1 MMRQQTPYFTSLE
14 GSEVFFCS
22 QRNHRDEK
30 SDGSPLGH
38 DPLKGV
44 SYLRLRPGLCHL
56 FIFKNKGYGMKNYL
70 KEQRSYAFSPVGRSL
85 KTRKKWLKTLRQA
98 IIDHKESIIQALKD
112 DLRKPELEIYGSE
125 LSIVLQEINHTL
137 KKLRRW
143 SSSRWVGWGKRIIPS
158 PYGATLIIGPW
169 NYPFQLLF
177 TPLVSALAAGN
188 GITIKPSELAPAT
201 EKVIAGLIPQYFPPE
216 VLTVVTGGPE
226 VSAELV
232 DRGFDKIFFTGSP
245 AVGAKVASSAAK
257 HFTNLTLELGG
268 KSPAIVAPKGDFVFS
283 IRRITW
289 GKVLNSG
296 QTCIAPDYLLV
307 PKGRGPQAL
316 KIFEETIA
324 EFYGKNPQESQDLG
338 RIINHRH
345 FDRLMALVRQRQE
358 SIPHDREDLYIQP
371 SAFLA
376 EMDDPL
382 MQEEIFGPFLPILEY
397 QDLTELKAMIAK
409 NPNPLALYLFGEDR
423 SFQEEVMQSI
433 SFGGGAINEVILH
446 IQGHELP
453 FGGVGKSGHGTYH
466 GKAGFEAFSHYKSV
480 LSKSQ
485 GGRNSFLY
493 PPYSD
498 FPQWVRKLIFGL

>member
-257 HFTNLTLELGG
+257 HFTNLTLELGERAQPSWPQKG
-268 KSPAIVAPKGDFVFS
+268 ILSLAFVGSPGGRFS
-283 IRRITW
+283 IAVRLASLPTISWSR
-289 GKVLNSG
+289 KAV
-296 QTCIAPDYLLV
+296 
-307 PKGRGPQAL
+307 GPRPL
-316 KIFEETIA
+316 K
-324 EFYGKNPQESQDLG
+324 
-338 RIINHRH
+338 
-345 FDRLMALVRQRQE
+345 
-358 SIPHDREDLYIQP
+358 
-371 SAFLA
+371 FL
-376 EMDDPL
+376 
-382 MQEEIFGPFLPILEY
+382 
-397 QDLTELKAMIAK
+397 
-409 NPNPLALYLFGEDR
+409 
-423 SFQEEVMQSI
+423 
-433 SFGGGAINEVILH
+433 
-446 IQGHELP
+446 
-453 FGGVGKSGHGTYH
+453 
-466 GKAGFEAFSHYKSV
+466 
-480 LSKSQ
+480 
-485 GGRNSFLY
+485 
-493 PPYSD
+493 
-498 FPQWVRKLIFGL
+498 RKP